1 MSTFGLNQ
9 GLYIN
14 VTPRGAYYA
23 VQDNAIDPTRIILT
37 LLLQQEETP
46 FLTKDVVEEIT
57 GMESE
62 EH

>member
-37 LLLQQEETP
+37 LLLQ
-46 FLTKDVVEEIT
+46 
-57 GMESE
+57 
-62 EH
+62 